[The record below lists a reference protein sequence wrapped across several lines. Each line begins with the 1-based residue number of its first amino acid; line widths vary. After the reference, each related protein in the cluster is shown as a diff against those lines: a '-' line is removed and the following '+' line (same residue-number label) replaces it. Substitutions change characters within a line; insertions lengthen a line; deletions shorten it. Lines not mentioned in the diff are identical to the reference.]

1 MTELARSLASG
12 LSRDAN
18 QHVTRDFR
26 AGEAPLP
33 KGKQLGV
40 RQTARGSIQR
50 VMQHDV
56 LFVDINENRVMTG
69 CRVILETMIQDRT
82 KARVAAEA

>member
-1 MTELARSLASG
+1 VTDLARRLVSG

-33 KGKQLGV
+33 KSEQLGV
-40 RQTARGSIQR
+40 RQPARRSILR

-56 LFVDINENRVMTG
+56 LFVDINENRVMTR
-69 CRVILETMIQDRT
+69 CRVILETMIQNRT
-82 KARVAAEA
+82 KARVPAEA